1 MMRLAGIWVKSKAVP
16 SQAGPSV
23 KRGLKGPATIS
34 NSQSMVSPPASQIL
48 YSPPSTAG
56 KHHGPIP
63 VEPLAG
69 RDRPAYTAIGIGEG
83 KFKFTVK
90 SPTGEVGSCKDF
102 ERSEHAVKK

>member
-1 MMRLAGIWVKSKAVP
+1 MVP
-16 SQAGPSV
+16 
-23 KRGLKGPATIS
+23 
-34 NSQSMVSPPASQIL
+34 PPASQIL
-48 YSPPSTAG
+48 YTPPSTAG
-56 KHHGPIP
+56 KHRGPIP

-83 KFKFTVK
+83 KSKFTVK